1 MSEPA
6 ETVEQFLAA
15 LPPQRRAA
23 AVALRATI
31 LATLP
36 AGFEERLQYGMLSYG
51 VPWESGAGMLALVS
65 VANHGPY
72 MAFYFNCVESGGE
85 EALYARWRAS
95 GAPCETGSRAVRFRS
110 LDELALDV
118 VAEFVG
124 DASPDALRTA
134 YARTLT
140 R

>member
-1 MSEPA
+1 MHGPA
-6 ETVEQFLAA
+6 ETVEQFLAV
-15 LPPQRRAA
+15 LPPQRRTA

-36 AGFEERLQYGMLSYG
+36 AGFQERLQYGMLSYG
-51 VPWESGAGMLALVS
+51 VPWESGVGMLALVS

-95 GAPCETGSRAVRFRS
+95 GTPCETGSRAVRFGS

-124 DASPDALRTA
+124 GASASELKASYT
-134 YARTLT
+134 RTLD